1 MSRKYRINSKEYD
14 IKDRLKHKNI
24 FCISREW
31 IKWAKSYLN
40 RVDRRNA
47 KQRMGRENENDG

>member
-1 MSRKYRINSKEYD
+1 MSRKYPINSKEYD

-40 RVDRRNA
+40 RVDRRKA
-47 KQRMGRENENDG
+47 KQRMKRKNENDG